1 MFCTTHQI
9 VTTVEPPEICRNDS
23 NIYDVLKFE
32 KKHQKSEIKMPNGPP
47 SQIFNEK
54 ATFFVQMQIFLHCS
68 HGGPPFSV
76 VFTLSRLYFETG
88 PRPVANVSKRIHS
101 TLKAISHT

>member
-54 ATFFVQMQIFLHCS
+54 ATFLCADANL
-68 HGGPPFSV
+68 P
-76 VFTLSRLYFETG
+76 TLQSR
-88 PRPVANVSKRIHS
+88 RPTI
-101 TLKAISHT
+101 